1 MVFTPGMAAPRVKK
15 LMLEGCVQEGIE
27 LRRASGYRQLP
38 IAWETSFKL
47 GLKLSYS
54 DNGTKESPNKFSNVL
69 KYA

>member
-47 GLKLSYS
+47 GLNCHTATMALRAR
-54 DNGTKESPNKFSNVL
+54 FSWP
-69 KYA
+69 